1 MLRTLQNRLILSHL
15 LPLLIIIPLTG
26 IAFIYVLETQVIL
39 PDLVDSLVVEGQV
52 IAESSGQQP
61 DLWTNEAALNDLL
74 LRLSSKENARIMF
87 LDPEGKLIVSS
98 DPTDVS
104 RQDTLLTDDDIP
116 IVQQGNVTQHI
127 EFSSG
132 MQEEVIDVFVP
143 VMDSNNELVGIVRL
157 SHPYTTV
164 YDELKQMRLLIF
176 GILAFA
182 LMAGVGLGS
191 FLAVTINT
199 PIRQVTTAID
209 QLATGNKLEK
219 IEQQGPEEIQS
230 LVGSTNT
237 LFDRLTQLESAR
249 KQLLANLVHEIGR
262 PLGALR
268 SAIQSIK
275 LGAGKDL
282 KLLDDLTTG
291 MDAETDRLEH
301 LLDELA
307 HMHDQI
313 FGTLELDRQL
323 IQTKD
328 WLKTMLLPWKEAAE
342 NKSLE
347 WSVQIPDDLPNISAD
362 PYRLA
367 QAIGNLVSNAIK
379 YTPRGGAI
387 SISACFDEKTFDLV
401 VRDTGL
407 GISEADQEKIFSPFY
422 RGAQKRRIKQGMG
435 LGLSIAQDVVLAH
448 GGEIHLESQPGKGS
462 QFTITIPRI

>member
-1 MLRTLQNRLILSHL
+1 M
-15 LPLLIIIPLTG
+15 
-26 IAFIYVLETQVIL
+26 
-39 PDLVDSLVVEGQV
+39 VEGQV
-52 IAESSGQQP
+52 IAEFASQQP
-61 DLWTNEAALNDLL
+61 ELWGNESALNNLL
-74 LRLSSKENARIMF
+74 LRISSWENARIMF
-87 LDPEGKLIVSS
+87 LDPEGRLLVSS
-98 DPTDVS
+98 DPTDTP

-116 IVQQGNVTQHI
+116 IVQQGDIAQHI

-132 MQEEVIDVFVP
+132 LQQEVIDVFVP
-143 VMDSNNELVGIVRL
+143 VVDPENELVGIVRL

-176 GILAFA
+176 GILLFA
-182 LMAGVGLGS
+182 LVAGVGLGS

-199 PIRQVTTAID
+199 PIKQVTTAIN

-275 LGAGKDL
+275 LGAGKDP
-282 KLLDDLTTG
+282 KLLDDLTSG
-291 MDAETDRLEH
+291 MDAEADRLEH

-323 IQTKD
+323 IVTKD
-328 WLKTMLLPWKEAAE
+328 WLTTLLRPWREAADT
-342 NKSLE
+342 KGLE
-347 WSVQIPDDLPNISAD
+347 WTVEIPTELHD
-362 PYRLA
+362 
-367 QAIGNLVSNAIK
+367 
-379 YTPRGGAI
+379 
-387 SISACFDEKTFDLV
+387 
-401 VRDTGL
+401 
-407 GISEADQEKIFSPFY
+407 
-422 RGAQKRRIKQGMG
+422 
-435 LGLSIAQDVVLAH
+435 
-448 GGEIHLESQPGKGS
+448 
-462 QFTITIPRI
+462 